1 MRDLTY
7 YINPLSVNE
16 LQRSPFPVMRTLIN
30 YGEAMK
36 AVTYYGM
43 GIEDKDGDLMYDTD
57 RTALKV
63 TKVLPIVSNI
73 NRVIYYSKQVD

>member
-16 LQRSPFPVMRTLIN
+16 LQRSPFPVMRTLIS

-43 GIEDKDGDLMYDTD
+43 GVEGKDGDLMYDED

-63 TKVLPIVSNI
+63 TKVLPVLSNI